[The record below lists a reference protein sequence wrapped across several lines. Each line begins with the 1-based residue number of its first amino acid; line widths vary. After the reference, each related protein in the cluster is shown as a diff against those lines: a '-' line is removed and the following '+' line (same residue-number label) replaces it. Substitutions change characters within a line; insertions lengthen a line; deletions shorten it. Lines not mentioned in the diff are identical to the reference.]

1 MCEEPIKN
9 FEKLRDEEAKDWI
22 VVTEHWCNH
31 RAKKLR
37 SGVADIEI
45 TPGQLNVIKYII
57 IRHYIYIIERQRCG
71 LWD

>member
-1 MCEEPIKN
+1 
-9 FEKLRDEEAKDWI
+9 
-22 VVTEHWCNH
+22 VTEHWCNH

-37 SGVADIEI
+37 SGVTDIEI

-71 LWD
+71 LWDKSVLSFTKKGKSGGL